1 MPPLVSAKFHIAFEI
16 PPPFNVLPSTPT
28 LSEPAVF
35 KCFLCPIYYKQ
46 GEWDAHEKAAHYFQC
61 TACDK
66 TFTSENELS
75 DHMKSSHDVS
85 SIPVPPDQILTSDSS
100 FPDVTSSKSSSENPN
115 FTPANSNPYGESKP
129 SLKCDQCGFTANY
142 NRIIKTHMMKNH
154 PVPPADPSSCN
165 ICDYRTTDNACL
177 TQHIVNVHMKNT
189 PEICVTKLQSLHCDQ
204 CTFTALK
211 ETTLR
216 DHVRAKH
223 EVYSAESTSLQCEL
237 CPFTAP
243 LKMDMKR
250 HIAVTHA
257 RSQCDRCHFTSS
269 SQFHLTLHKEQE
281 HSQTQPIKDQLF
293 PCSLCGMTFSQ
304 LHDLDSHIKRRHCPP
319 QDEPSHQTPNHTL
332 TMVLEEQIDMAQT
345 FKELKASMDAQLSE
359 IRKDQE
365 TFRDDIKQ
373 LVNNSIIL
381 HSSFNRFEKL
391 QSSIDGQVQNISSFI
406 STFSRAPAP
415 TSEASAPPPVA
426 APPSVPIP
434 ARQSP
439 SLAPTETTTGYS
451 QTTADPPAYKYSM
464 FDRSSPFSDHS
475 SVSTNGGAAASSSA
489 PHVFPKEKS
498 SNLEEGAHHGQFPPS
513 DQTHII
519 SSRSTT
525 QSSTSFS
532 KTRLET
538 SRRPRVLFIGDA
550 IGHNVDVRHLEEA
563 TNSLIDKERAFLT
576 KYDQDSFNPD
586 ENFLYASLNAPSKR
600 DYNYAVLQGLS
611 ADITN
616 LGITTGDPPNLE
628 ILKQE
633 VYVASQNMI
642 SAARNIILK
651 NPGIEKVLIL
661 DCPPRF
667 DPESVDPAQLKP
679 KLAKYGNKI
688 LIDELEKC
696 DVKAKISIGHHT
708 LPKKLQQ
715 NIDGHPARKGYDVH
729 LFGPD
734 GRNFYTR
741 SV

>member
-1 MPPLVSAKFHIAFEI
+1 MNCCATCNYKALTKSQLTLHIKRAHKNSPVPPLATAKAPIAFEI

-61 TACDK
+61 TACDE

-75 DHMKSSHDVS
+75 GHMKSSHDVS
-85 SIPVPPDQILTSDSS
+85 SIPVHPDQILASGGS
-100 FPDVTSSKSSSENPN
+100 FPDASSSKSSTENPN
-115 FTPANSNPYGESKP
+115 FPPANSNPYGESKS
-129 SLKCDQCGFTANY
+129 SLKCLQCGFTANY

-165 ICDYRTTDNACL
+165 ICDYSTTDDARL
-177 TQHIVNVHMKNT
+177 TQHILSVHMKNT
-189 PEICVTKLQSLHCDQ
+189 PDQ

-223 EVYSAESTSLQCEL
+223 EVSKAESTSLQCEL

-243 LKMDMKR
+243 LKIDMKR

-257 RSQCDRCHFTSS
+257 RIQCDRCHFTSS

-281 HSQTQPIKDQLF
+281 HSQTEPIKDQLS
-293 PCSLCGMTFSQ
+293 PCILCGITFSQ

-373 LVNNSIIL
+373 LVNNNIIL

-415 TSEASAPPPVA
+415 TSAASSPPPPVA
-426 APPSVPIP
+426 APPLPSVPIP

-439 SLAPTETTTGYS
+439 SLAPRPEI
-451 QTTADPPAYKYSM
+451 TADPPAYRYSM
-464 FDRSSPFSDHS
+464 SDRSSPFSNHS
-475 SVSTNGGAAASSSA
+475 SVSTNRGTAASSST
-489 PHVFPKEKS
+489 PHVSPKERS
-498 SNLEEGAHHGQFPPS
+498 SSLEEGAYHGQFPAS
-513 DQTHII
+513 DQTPII

-563 TNSLIDKERAFLT
+563 TNSLIDKERA
-576 KYDQDSFNPD
+576 YDQDSFNPD
-586 ENFLYASLNAPSKR
+586 ENFLYASLNAQEGTQTIIGVSLFVICLRLVWLCQFGCVQQQLMKTYGR
-600 DYNYAVLQGLS
+600 
-611 ADITN
+611 
-616 LGITTGDPPNLE
+616 
-628 ILKQE
+628 ILK
-633 VYVASQNMI
+633 
-642 SAARNIILK
+642 K
-651 NPGIEKVLIL
+651 
-661 DCPPRF
+661 
-667 DPESVDPAQLKP
+667 SVGQP
-679 KLAKYGNKI
+679 
-688 LIDELEKC
+688 
-696 DVKAKISIGHHT
+696 
-708 LPKKLQQ
+708 
-715 NIDGHPARKGYDVH
+715 
-729 LFGPD
+729 
-734 GRNFYTR
+734 
-741 SV
+741 